1 MDNLP
6 RPGHVSKDRLVSS
19 GAANVGDQT
28 SAVASDLAA
37 PSQAVLTY
45 DELLDARDDELASL
59 WPLARLPPID
69 DQSGLATTSRT
80 PPAATSKGL
89 QHPRRSAGV
98 KVQQGLPVQIRSKAR
113 QAQHRSA
120 GPRGIRVRHKQSRSN
135 SAASASDS
143 GTGASSTTSHATA
156 SDAEWNSKDN
166 ESTTGSEDTTHTAH
180 FSDEG
185 ELSEIDDEVASAQA
199 ASAKRQKTDASVR
212 VLYHGPSNDQL
223 AAAAAAAMAP
233 AGPRPLLGDVLSEAI
248 HVQDVKRS
256 ACATGVP
263 DEPLKEEDW
272 QCIMRHRNAV
282 ACELDLNLDWQL
294 VECGHQ
300 NHWYV
305 RQCVQCDASRW
316 DIELRARVSAILQT
330 SRIEQTSTRQVI
342 NRLKAF
348 SSGPPGLS
356 PAFTTAMVQQA
367 IDDCLALQADT
378 AERKRTLHASKS
390 GGAVTRETHLDRP
403 IRGPIEGQSQLAEQL
418 MAAAGLPSASEEMTC
433 PAGSDQQGRNEPDA
447 SKPIEQEWGST
458 ALALHQALSAL
469 APSQSL
475 PGTQRPTAHPGHSC
489 QATTVASTSEPPQ
502 AEGASNQLNSSE
514 LSQTQQT
521 GVDGTSAAVS
531 ADLQGAK
538 CTGADVQ
545 RSQTAVAQGY
555 HFATD
560 LLEAVLRQQG
570 KKVHT
575 GYTSDLPAVW
585 VRPRKPSQLAVT
597 ASQQHR
603 KLFQMPALPKHQ
615 SQQAT
620 WKTPTTPAIS
630 IDYPIPSSHMA
641 AGATE
646 PSAQPE
652 PSGGDNNKKRR
663 RAATNSSLHPSCAD
677 LQEADMEARHQAE
690 AQGLRQHA
698 EGGLGSSAGGNS
710 GNEAHCNPQGLKPTP
725 VARALAGP
733 TVHILVEGYDV
744 YTKSGIGLTRGN
756 AFPASEVT
764 KVSQNS
770 RHLWLRQRPFQLK
783 RSTAEEL
790 ATGAYRK
797 GSGTKNNKP
806 NKPPGDAAML
816 DKYRTMEGEA
826 WKVFHMANKMGL
838 RPDVIEKA
846 AARFRVLHQ
855 RPLHPFRCF
864 TSDSGLKVRSQ
875 NSQASKDSLLKK
887 LDIWPLYAS
896 MPSASVGRGSLAATG
911 AGGICLPSPA
921 YPQG

>member
-45 DELLDARDDELASL
+45 DELLDARQVARAVQASWGDHSKMDDELASL
-59 WPLARLPPID
+59 WPLAR
-69 DQSGLATTSRT
+69 
-80 PPAATSKGL
+80 
-89 QHPRRSAGV
+89 
-98 KVQQGLPVQIRSKAR
+98 
-113 QAQHRSA
+113 
-120 GPRGIRVRHKQSRSN
+120 
-135 SAASASDS
+135 
-143 GTGASSTTSHATA
+143 
-156 SDAEWNSKDN
+156 
-166 ESTTGSEDTTHTAH
+166 
-180 FSDEG
+180 
-185 ELSEIDDEVASAQA
+185 
-199 ASAKRQKTDASVR
+199 
-212 VLYHGPSNDQL
+212 
-223 AAAAAAAMAP
+223 
-233 AGPRPLLGDVLSEAI
+233 
-248 HVQDVKRS
+248 
-256 ACATGVP
+256 VP

-282 ACELDLNLDWQL
+282 AQL

-806 NKPPGDAAML
+806 NKVDTVKIALDRQLLTGLPSSIGNAQHKSAFHSFADPSTSSLPPNDPSSTGAAISS
-816 DKYRTMEGEA
+816 RPGSVPRAEAEGNMSHLE
-826 WKVFHMANKMGL
+826 G
-838 RPDVIEKA
+838 RPIHISNAMDVPE
-846 AARFRVLHQ
+846 
-855 RPLHPFRCF
+855 PG
-864 TSDSGLKVRSQ
+864 S
-875 NSQASKDSLLKK
+875 KK
-887 LDIWPLYAS
+887 LPIKKGKH
-896 MPSASVGRGSLAATG
+896 M
-911 AGGICLPSPA
+911 LPVQA
-921 YPQG
+921 QQM